1 MASGKNIYKVLV
13 AGANDKTFALLQ
25 TLLPG
30 SSYDPPLRA
39 GSAGEAKRM
48 ALDYAVDIAILNAPM
63 RDEFGTQL
71 ALNLARDNVG
81 VLLLVPGESFDGV
94 RDQVEDEGVMAL
106 AKPLTRQTLE
116 MGLHMITALRGKL
129 LQMDRRNRAL
139 QEKMTD
145 IRTINRAKWLLIE
158 QLRMTES
165 EAHYYIERQAM
176 DTRLSRR
183 LRKYTWFLSYID
195 PPTGHTT

>member
-1 MASGKNIYKVLV
+1 
-13 AGANDKTFALLQ
+13 
-25 TLLPG
+25 
-30 SSYDPPLRA
+30 
-39 GSAGEAKRM
+39 
-48 ALDYAVDIAILNAPM
+48 
-63 RDEFGTQL
+63 
-71 ALNLARDNVG
+71 
-81 VLLLVPGESFDGV
+81 
-94 RDQVEDEGVMAL
+94 
-106 AKPLTRQTLE
+106 
-116 MGLHMITALRGKL
+116 MITALRGKL

-183 LRKYTWFLSYID
+183 EVAENIIRSYD
-195 PPTGHTT
+195 Q

>member
-71 ALNLARDNVG
+71 ALDLARDNVG

-94 RDQVEDEGVMAL
+94 RDQMEDEGVMAL

-183 LRKYTWFLSYID
+183 EVAESIIRSYD
-195 PPTGHTT
+195 Q

>member
-81 VLLLVPGESFDGV
+81 VLLLVPGESLDGV
-94 RDQVEDEGVMAL
+94 RDQMEDEGVMTL
-106 AKPLTRQTLE
+106 SKPLTRQTLE

-145 IRTINRAKWLLIE
+145 IRTVNRAKWLLIE

-165 EAHYYIERQAM
+165 EAHFYIERQAM

-183 LRKYTWFLSYID
+183 EVAENIIRSYD
-195 PPTGHTT
+195 Q

>member
-81 VLLLVPGESFDGV
+81 VLLLVPGESLDGV
-94 RDQVEDEGVMAL
+94 RDQVEDEGVMTL
-106 AKPLTRQTLE
+106 SKPLTRQTLE

-145 IRTINRAKWLLIE
+145 IRTVNRAKWLLIE

-165 EAHYYIERQAM
+165 EAHFYIERQAM

-183 LRKYTWFLSYID
+183 EVAENIIRSYD
-195 PPTGHTT
+195 Q

>member
-48 ALDYAVDIAILNAPM
+48 ALDYAVDIVILNAPM

-183 LRKYTWFLSYID
+183 EVAENIIRSYD
-195 PPTGHTT
+195 Q

>member
-1 MASGKNIYKVLV
+1 MASGKNIYKVLI

-48 ALDYAVDIAILNAPM
+48 SLDYAVDIAILNAPM

-94 RDQVEDEGVMAL
+94 RDQVEDEGVMTL

-116 MGLHMITALRGKL
+116 AGLHMVTALRGKL

-183 LRKYTWFLSYID
+183 EVAENIIRSYD
-195 PPTGHTT
+195 Q

>member
-94 RDQVEDEGVMAL
+94 RDQVEDEGVMAM

-158 QLRMTES
+158 CLRMTEA
-165 EAHYYIERQAM
+165 EAHRYIEKQAM
-176 DTRLSRR
+176 D
-183 LRKYTWFLSYID
+183 LRISKREAAENIIKTYK
-195 PPTGHTT
+195 

>member
-1 MASGKNIYKVLV
+1 MALGKNIYKVLV

-94 RDQVEDEGVMAL
+94 RDQVEDEGVMTL
-106 AKPLTRQTLE
+106 LKPLTRQTLE

-183 LRKYTWFLSYID
+183 EVAENIIRSYD
-195 PPTGHTT
+195 Q

>member
-30 SSYDPPLRA
+30 SSYDLPLRA

-48 ALDYAVDIAILNAPM
+48 AVDYAVDIAILNAPM

-183 LRKYTWFLSYID
+183 EVAENIIRSYD
-195 PPTGHTT
+195 Q

>member
-1 MASGKNIYKVLV
+1 MASGKDIYKVLV

-30 SSYDPPLRA
+30 SSYDLPLRA

-183 LRKYTWFLSYID
+183 EVAENIIRSYD
-195 PPTGHTT
+195 Q

>member
-71 ALNLARDNVG
+71 ALDLARDNVG

-158 QLRMTES
+158 QLRMTEN

-183 LRKYTWFLSYID
+183 EVAENIIRSYD
-195 PPTGHTT
+195 Q

>member
-25 TLLPG
+25 TLLSG

-183 LRKYTWFLSYID
+183 EVAENIIRSYD
-195 PPTGHTT
+195 Q

>member
-71 ALNLARDNVG
+71 ALDLARDNVG

-94 RDQVEDEGVMAL
+94 RDQMEDEGVMAL

-158 QLRMTES
+158 QLKMTEA
-165 EAHYYIERQAM
+165 EAHRHIEKQAM
-176 DTRLSRR
+176 DRCTTRREIALGII
-183 LRKYTWFLSYID
+183 KTYA
-195 PPTGHTT
+195 

>member
-71 ALNLARDNVG
+71 ALDLARDNVG

-183 LRKYTWFLSYID
+183 EVAESIIRSYD
-195 PPTGHTT
+195 Q

>member
-71 ALNLARDNVG
+71 ALSLARDNVG

-94 RDQVEDEGVMAL
+94 RDQMEDEGVMAL

-183 LRKYTWFLSYID
+183 EVAEDIIRSYD
-195 PPTGHTT
+195 Q

>member
-94 RDQVEDEGVMAL
+94 RDQVEEEGVMAL
-106 AKPLTRQTLE
+106 AKPLTRHTRE

-183 LRKYTWFLSYID
+183 EVAENIIRSYD
-195 PPTGHTT
+195 Q

>member
-30 SSYDPPLRA
+30 SSYDPLLRA

-71 ALNLARDNVG
+71 ALDLARDNVG

-94 RDQVEDEGVMAL
+94 RDQVEDEGVMTL
-106 AKPLTRQTLE
+106 SKPLTRQTLE

-183 LRKYTWFLSYID
+183 EVAENIIRSYD
-195 PPTGHTT
+195 Q

>member
-48 ALDYAVDIAILNAPM
+48 ALDYAVDVAILNAPM

-71 ALNLARDNVG
+71 ALDLARDNVG

-94 RDQVEDEGVMAL
+94 RDQEEDEGVMAL

-183 LRKYTWFLSYID
+183 EVAENIIRSYD
-195 PPTGHTT
+195 Q

>member
-1 MASGKNIYKVLV
+1 MSSGKNIYKVLV

-30 SSYDPPLRA
+30 SSYEPPMRA

-48 ALDYAVDIAILNAPM
+48 VMDCAVDIAILNAPM

-71 ALNLARDNVG
+71 ALDLARDNAG
-81 VLLLVPGESFDGV
+81 VVLLVPGESYDQV
-94 RDQVEDEGVMAL
+94 CYQVEDEGVL
-106 AKPLTRQTLE
+106 TLSKPLTQQTLQSAIR
-116 MGLHMITALRGKL
+116 LATALRGKL
-129 LQMDRRNRAL
+129 LRMDQKSRAL
-139 QEKMTD
+139 QEKMAD
-145 IRTINRAKWLLIE
+145 IRTVNRAKWLLIE

-176 DTRLSRR
+176 DMRLSRR
-183 LRKYTWFLSYID
+183 EVAENIIRSYD
-195 PPTGHTT
+195 Q

>member
-71 ALNLARDNVG
+71 ALSLARDNVG
-81 VLLLVPGESFDGV
+81 VLLLVPGESFDWV

-183 LRKYTWFLSYID
+183 EVAENIIRSYD
-195 PPTGHTT
+195 Q

>member
-71 ALNLARDNVG
+71 ALDLARDNVG

-106 AKPLTRQTLE
+106 AKPLTRQMLE

-183 LRKYTWFLSYID
+183 EVAENIIRSYD
-195 PPTGHTT
+195 Q

>member
-30 SSYDPPLRA
+30 SSYDLLLRA

-165 EAHYYIERQAM
+165 EAPYYIERQAM

-183 LRKYTWFLSYID
+183 EVAENIIRSYD
-195 PPTGHTT
+195 Q

>member
-1 MASGKNIYKVLV
+1 MTSGKNIYKVLV

-71 ALNLARDNVG
+71 ALSLARDNVG

-183 LRKYTWFLSYID
+183 EVAENIIRSYD
-195 PPTGHTT
+195 Q

>member
-63 RDEFGTQL
+63 RYEFGTQL

-116 MGLHMITALRGKL
+116 MGLHMITALR
-129 LQMDRRNRAL
+129 
-139 QEKMTD
+139 
-145 IRTINRAKWLLIE
+145 
-158 QLRMTES
+158 
-165 EAHYYIERQAM
+165 
-176 DTRLSRR
+176 
-183 LRKYTWFLSYID
+183 
-195 PPTGHTT
+195 

>member
-81 VLLLVPGESFDGV
+81 VLLLVPDESFDGV

-183 LRKYTWFLSYID
+183 EVAENIIRSYD
-195 PPTGHTT
+195 Q

>member
-30 SSYDPPLRA
+30 SCYDPPLRA

-183 LRKYTWFLSYID
+183 EVAENIIRSYD
-195 PPTGHTT
+195 Q

>member
-30 SSYDPPLRA
+30 SSYDLPLRA

-183 LRKYTWFLSYID
+183 EVAENIIR
-195 PPTGHTT
+195 

>member
-30 SSYDPPLRA
+30 SSYDSPLRA
-39 GSAGEAKRM
+39 GSAGAAKRM

-71 ALNLARDNVG
+71 ALDLARDNVG

-94 RDQVEDEGVMAL
+94 RDQVEDEGVMTL
-106 AKPLTRQTLE
+106 SKPLTRQTLE

-139 QEKMTD
+139 QEKMAD

-183 LRKYTWFLSYID
+183 EVAENIIRSYD
-195 PPTGHTT
+195 Q